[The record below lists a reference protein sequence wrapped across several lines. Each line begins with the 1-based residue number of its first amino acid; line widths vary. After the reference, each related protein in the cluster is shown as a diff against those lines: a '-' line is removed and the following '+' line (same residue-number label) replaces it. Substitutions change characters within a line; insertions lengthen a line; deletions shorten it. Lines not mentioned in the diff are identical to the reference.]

1 MDSVVSDAGGVLKAT
16 RAAKTLHGDTAKHP
30 RPQFWGLRESF
41 FRVLRRPMIRVIS
54 FDEI

>member
-1 MDSVVSDAGGVLKAT
+1 MDSVVSDAGGVWRAT